1 MQWFYVFWNS
11 GFSPPS
17 REYDAPPEAQRLLVT
32 LDPINIKHILPL
44 LGLLAMDNESDNN
57 RLPKEAIKPEDLTR
71 FFISHLNRIYCAK
84 NQLVEKL
91 PQLGRMAHFLDL
103 KQAINETVEVVE
115 NQMKRMREIFIL
127 LDTFYTYESC
137 VGLIGLL
144 DEAFQ
149 SIGPEAGKP
158 VMRDFAI
165 LFYMQNIESVET
177 ASFKMMLLTADRMN
191 NPKVAQLVREC
202 YDEANEDRVLF
213 KEITANY
220 V

>member
-1 MQWFYVFWNS
+1 
-11 GFSPPS
+11 
-17 REYDAPPEAQRLLVT
+17 
-32 LDPINIKHILPL
+32 
-44 LGLLAMDNESDNN
+44 MDNAPDNN
-57 RLPKEAIKPEDLTR
+57 RLPKEAITPEDLTR

-103 KQAINETVEVVE
+103 KQAIDETVEIVE
-115 NQMKRMREIFIL
+115 NQIKRMREIFIL

-149 SIGPEAGKP
+149 SIGPQAGKP
-158 VMRDFAI
+158 VMRDFSI
-165 LFYMQNIESVET
+165 LFYMQNIESIET

-202 YDEANEDRVLF
+202 YDEGNEDRVLF